1 VTAPRRE
8 ELDVYVG
15 LGADTVLAGRVAFI
29 RRRSARLAT
38 VLTYDPDYLADDR
51 AYPLAPDLRMDT
63 ARHTVDGL
71 PGAFA
76 DTAPDWWG
84 RNLISRRL
92 RAEALASGRRQ
103 PVVSE
108 VDYLLGVSDVT
119 RQGALR
125 FTRPGSSEF
134 LAADADV
141 PKVVELEELLRAS
154 DKVATDPDDADADAD
169 QAVKVLLAAGT
180 GTLGGARPKASVVD
194 GDRLL
199 IAKFPHPVQ
208 DEWDVMGWEKT
219 ALDLAERAG
228 IPVPER
234 RLEQVGGRTVLLL
247 ARFDRTP
254 YDGGLGRVGYV
265 SASTLIGGERTAERD
280 YLDVQAAIEDHS
292 GGPDADFTQMWL
304 RIVFSVA
311 IHNTDDHLRN
321 YGFLRTD
328 EGWQLSPAFDVNP
341 NPEVGLPRST
351 AIGGETMQRG
361 ELAALLG
368 VADYFGLSDHAAR
381 QSIAEVFEATA
392 DWRDVAMSNG
402 VPNSELRRFEGAFD
416 GLRDEAMSR

>member
-1 VTAPRRE
+1 M
-8 ELDVYVG
+8 
-15 LGADTVLAGRVAFI
+15 GADTMLAGRAVFI
-29 RRRSARLAT
+29 RRGARLST
-38 VLTYDPDYLADDR
+38 VLTYSPDYIADSR
-51 AYPLAPDLRMDT
+51 AYPLSPDLPTDT
-63 ARHTVDGL
+63 AQHAVDGL
-71 PGAFA
+71 PGVFA

-92 RAEALASGRRQ
+92 RAEALAGGRQQ

-125 FTRPGSSEF
+125 FTRPGGLEF
-134 LAADADV
+134 LAAGADV
-141 PKVVELEELLRAS
+141 PRVVALEELLRAS
-154 DKVATDPDDADADAD
+154 DQVATNSDGADAD

-194 GDRLL
+194 GDRLF
-199 IAKFPHPVQ
+199 IAKFPHPTH

-247 ARFDRTP
+247 TRFDRAWQT
-254 YDGGLGRVGYV
+254 DGLRRVGYV

-292 GGPDADFTQMWL
+292 GSPDADLTQLWA
-304 RIVFSVA
+304 RIAFSVA

-321 YGFLRTD
+321 HGFLRSR
-328 EGWQLSPAFDVNP
+328 EGWRLSPAFDVNP
-341 NPEVGLPRST
+341 NPEVGLPRAT
-351 AIGGETMQRG
+351 AIGGETVQRG
-361 ELAALLG
+361 ELAALIGL
-368 VADYFGLSDHAAR
+368 ADYFGLSQRAAR
-381 QSIAEVFEATA
+381 RSIAAVFEATSG
-392 DWRDVAMSNG
+392 WRSLATSNG
-402 VPNSELRRFEGAFD
+402 VPESELRRFEGAFD
-416 GLRDEAMSR
+416 GLRDEAMSL